1 MKFTGN
7 KGEWSELYVL
17 IKLLAEGKIYSATED
32 LQKNENSWLPILK
45 IFREES
51 ELKNIVY
58 KRSSQNFVEVYLN
71 DIFINKIETSELE
84 IAAKNIF
91 SEINK
96 GTSSFS
102 IDCAEEIM
110 KNLQCEKIKADSSEK
125 KDITVEIQDP
135 FTNFKRICG
144 FSIKSKFKNPPTLL
158 NSSQETNFK
167 FEIEKISNEE
177 ILQINSI
184 KTKSK
189 IKDRISRI
197 KNLKFI
203 SLGRRGIFANNLL
216 FIDTMMT
223 KILAD
228 MVKMYYL
235 GNTSSC
241 IEIVNKIEEQNPL
254 NFPIK
259 NLYRYKFKKFL
270 CAIALGMQPTKIWN
284 GLDEANGGY
293 IIVKDDGE
301 ILAYHLYDR
310 NSFENYLLE
319 NTKFETGSTGKH
331 NFGEIYIEGE
341 RQFINLNL
349 QVRFK

>member
-1 MKFTGN
+1 MKYEKIFC
-7 KGEWSELYVL
+7 SEIYVL
-17 IKLLAEGKIYSATED
+17 IRAVVEQKIKSDYEFVK
-32 LQKNENSWLPILK
+32 KNYKVWLPMLK
-45 IFREES
+45 FFENEI
-51 ELKNIVY
+51 KN
-58 KRSSQNFVEVYLN
+58 NFVDYRMCNKNFIELYFN
-71 DIFINKIETSELE
+71 DKFICKVETVKLAD
-84 IAAKNIF
+84 IAKNF
-91 SEINK
+91 Y
-96 GTSSFS
+96 GAV
-102 IDCAEEIM
+102 IDTERFDA
-110 KNLQCEKIKADSSEK
+110 
-125 KDITVEIQDP
+125 
-135 FTNFKRICG
+135 
-144 FSIKSKFKNPPTLL
+144 KSKFKNPPTLL

-189 IKDRISRI
+189 IKDRVRKI
-197 KNLKFI
+197 KNLEFI

-228 MVKMYYL
+228 MVQMYYC

-241 IEIVNKIEEQNPL
+241 IEIVNKIEEENPL

-259 NLYRYKFKKFL
+259 NLYRHKFKKFL
-270 CAIALGMQPTKIWN
+270 CAVALGMQPTKIWN